1 MADME
6 ELERE
11 REETYLKLF
20 YNRHPGLG
28 AIELGDTSPALAT
41 DCLLEAERDQS
52 PHVSSPSSSS
62 LLVPE
67 VFSIE
72 TLFSNNQAG
81 DNSLLGTH
89 AANITV
95 QWCCSQHFPV
105 VRSSSWADKICSYL
119 GEFYRNRVFSIS
131 WNRSWKLSEHTLLS
145 CLEND
150 CAMMHRGGQRL
161 QQ

>member
-6 ELERE
+6 EQT

-28 AIELGDTSPALAT
+28 AIEPGDTSPALAT

-52 PHVSSPSSSS
+52 PPVSSPSSSA
-62 LLVPE
+62 LLFPE

-72 TLFSNNQAG
+72 TLCFPTTRQVIIACCVHMPQILLSNDAALNI
-81 DNSLLGTH
+81 SLLSDNHPKMTKS
-89 AANITV
+89 AA
-95 QWCCSQHFPV
+95 SF
-105 VRSSSWADKICSYL
+105 
-119 GEFYRNRVFSIS
+119 EFYRNRVFSIS
-131 WNRSWKLSEHTLLS
+131 WNRSWKLSENTLLS

-161 QQ
+161 EQ